1 MAVKTTSILTIV
13 LAALAALALP
23 TVAASRSDATP
34 AAISGKWTRTV
45 TQADV
50 RRRGLAATGPWRLEL
65 TTSGTMRLF
74 NGSSRKAIGTGR
86 VTAAAGTLKM
96 VNLNVVGGGRCAKEE
111 EATYRYSMNSGRL
124 VLSATRRDKCPGRAT
139 VLVGTWRRA

>member
-1 MAVKTTSILTIV
+1 MKPTSLLIVAV
-13 LAALAALALP
+13 AALAALALP

-65 TTSGTMRLF
+65 QTTGTMRLF
-74 NGSSRKAIGTGR
+74 NSSTKKAIGTGR
-86 VTAAAGTLKM
+86 ATTVSAGTLKM
-96 VNLNVVGGGRCAKEE
+96 LTLLVVGGGRCAKEE
-111 EATYRYSMNSGRL
+111 EATYRYNATGGRL
-124 VLSATRRDKCPGRAT
+124 VLSVVGRDKCPGRAT